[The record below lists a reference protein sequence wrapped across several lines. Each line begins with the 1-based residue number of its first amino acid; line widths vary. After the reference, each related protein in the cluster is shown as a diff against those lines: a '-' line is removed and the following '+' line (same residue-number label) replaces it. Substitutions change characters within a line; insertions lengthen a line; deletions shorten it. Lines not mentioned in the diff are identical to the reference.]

1 MVFGFYDRLKSVSRG
16 YASLDYEPK
25 DYQPADLVRMDLL
38 VNGERVDALS
48 LIVHRE
54 SSYNKGRDLC
64 VKMKELIPQ
73 QQFEVAI
80 QAAIGS
86 RVIAAHDGQGAAQ
99 ERHRQVLRRRHHAQ
113 AQVAGASE
121 GR

>member
-1 MVFGFYDRLKSVSRG
+1 
-16 YASLDYEPK
+16 
-25 DYQPADLVRMDLL
+25 
-38 VNGERVDALS
+38 
-48 LIVHRE
+48 
-54 SSYNKGRDLC
+54 
-64 VKMKELIPQ
+64 MKELIPQ

-86 RVIAAHDGQGAAQ
+86 RVIARDDRQGAAQ

-113 AQVAGASE
+113 AQVAGEAE

>member
-1 MVFGFYDRLKSVSRG
+1 
-16 YASLDYEPK
+16 
-25 DYQPADLVRMDLL
+25 MDLL
-38 VNGERVDALS
+38 VNGDRVDSLS

-54 SSYNKGRDLC
+54 GSYNKGRDLC

-86 RVIAAHDGQGAAQ
+86 RDHRPHDGEGAAQ
-99 ERHRQVLRRRHHAQ
+99 ERHRQVLRRRHHR
-113 AQVAGASE
+113 ASASCWS
-121 GR
+121 GRRKVRRG